1 MSEFKYAC
9 PVCGQHIKC
18 DVSQA
23 GSVMECPTCFQKIT
37 VPQAPASGEQK
48 FILTGT
54 QVSDR
59 PDRNLPSGDSTRFY
73 ARTKFPPVALGLLI
87 LALAGAAGLFAFRGK
102 IFPAIHPAGAHFV
115 KKHGAIGLGT
125 WNTQAEYT
133 NAVVT
138 QGTNVLFKSDFRSGF
153 AGWQLRRGS
162 WITTNGVL
170 VQYSG
175 ANDCR
180 AIAGAAGWSDYTFSV
195 RARKYGGKEGFLI
208 LFNVADDANWSWWN
222 IGGWGNTRSA
232 IEDSTAGVKS
242 TLGKS
247 VPIKITTGQW
257 YDLRVELSG
266 PHIRCYLD
274 NNLVQEAD
282 YPSASAATSP

>member
-37 VPQAPASGEQK
+37 VPNAPASGEQK

-54 QVSDR
+54 QVSAR
-59 PDRNLPSGDSTRFY
+59 PGQNLQSGDSTRFY
-73 ARTKFPPVALGLLI
+73 ARTKFPLAAIGLLV
-87 LALAGAAGLFAFRGK
+87 LVLAGAAGIYAFRGK
-102 IFPAIHPAGAHFV
+102 IFHAGHPSGV
-115 KKHGAIGLGT
+115 NSIKKHGAIGLGT
-125 WNTQAEYT
+125 WNTEVEYT
-133 NAVVT
+133 NVVVT
-138 QGTNVLFKSDFRSGF
+138 KGKQVLFKSDFSSGF
-153 AGWQLRRGS
+153 AGWRIRSGS
-162 WITTNGVL
+162 WITTNGVF

-175 ANDCR
+175 ANNCR
-180 AIAGAAGWSDYTFSV
+180 AIAGAAGWSDYTLTV
-195 RARKYGGKEGFLI
+195 RARKYAGKEGFLI

-232 IEDSTAGVKS
+232 IEDSTDGVKA

-247 VPIKITTGQW
+247 VPIRITTGQW
-257 YDLRVELSG
+257 YDIRVELSG
-266 PHIRCYLD
+266 PHIRCFLN
-274 NNLVQEAD
+274 NNLIQETD
-282 YPSASAATSP
+282 YQPTAGTSPP